1 MDACCLVHACLRD
14 EGENQNRK
22 ETDVKQHQ
30 KSGSGCYV
38 FFSISHRKLPISFSK
53 NSCHWY
59 IKKITCMLLN
69 DFTTF
74 IDIVPIFF
82 PFAGKEAISWLN
94 QMIISITTI
103 NNNNNNNSSSSN
115 NNSPENQDMWI
126 VGLKLK
132 LKWTLMPPSSATED
146 VKGIESNH
154 LIWS

>member
-1 MDACCLVHACLRD
+1 MLVWEMR
-14 EGENQNRK
+14 EKTKTEK
-22 ETDVKQHQ
+22 KQM
-30 KSGSGCYV
+30 SNNIRNLGVVVV
-38 FFSISHRKLPISFSK
+38 FFFLYLIESYLLVFQK
-53 NSCHWY
+53 NSCLHNLSL
-59 IKKITCMLLN
+59 IHKKITCILLN

-74 IDIVPIFF
+74 IYIVPIVFF

-103 NNNNNNNSSSSN
+103 NNNNNSSSSN